1 MNKTLKVYQVNN
13 IYSRIK
19 NVIENKDIDIKA
31 KFKFKLLRLYSEV
44 QSIVK
49 DFEITKDGLINK
61 YGTDVLDSEGNVT
74 QKRVSPDDKTWT
86 DFVKEINTVAK
97 SDVDIDI
104 TPITVDELFEMELD
118 TDALAD
124 LVPIV
129 VEE

>member
-1 MNKTLKVYQVNN
+1 MKKTLKVYQVNN
-13 IYSRIK
+13 IYLRIK
-19 NVIENKDIDIKA
+19 KVIENKDNGIKA
-31 KFKFKLLRLYSEV
+31 AFKFKLLRLYSEV
-44 QSIVK
+44 QPVEK
-49 DFEITKDGLINK
+49 DFETTKDGLVNK

-74 QKRVSPDDKTWT
+74 QKRVSPEDKTWA
-86 DFVKEINTVAK
+86 DFIKEINTVAE

-129 VEE
+129 EE

>member
-49 DFEITKDGLINK
+49 DFEMTKDGLINK

-86 DFVKEINTVAK
+86 DFVKEINTVAE

-129 VEE
+129 VEK

>member
-86 DFVKEINTVAK
+86 DFVKEINTVAE

-129 VEE
+129 VEK

>member
-1 MNKTLKVYQVNN
+1 MKKTLKVYQVNN

-19 NVIENKDIDIKA
+19 KVIENKDNGIKA
-31 KFKFKLLRLYSEV
+31 AFKFKLLRLYSEV
-44 QSIVK
+44 QPVEK
-49 DFEITKDGLINK
+49 DFETTKDGLVNK

-74 QKRVSPDDKTWT
+74 QKRVSPEDKTWA
-86 DFVKEINTVAK
+86 DFIKEINTVAE

-129 VEE
+129 EE